1 MEQKTR
7 KKHHYFIFII
17 TSALIPALFAIYA
30 YNFPTTMSLFDK
42 KINELSAFVGKEENF
57 SFFSDFSE
65 ASGRAI
71 NKVLYFYE
79 IIKDNIDGIYDNA
92 KPINSFIISSGA
104 KHPTKSWNITSQFG
118 KRKSPFTGRQE
129 MHSGIDIAA
138 AEGSFV
144 YPSWPGKIIETGYDD
159 IYGNYIIIRHS
170 KDFFTKYCHLSKI
183 TAHENEFINIDEII
197 GKVGNTG
204 YSTGSHLHLE
214 VIIEGRKID
223 PLECFEL

>member
-1 MEQKTR
+1 
-7 KKHHYFIFII
+7 
-17 TSALIPALFAIYA
+17 
-30 YNFPTTMSLFDK
+30 MSLFDK
-42 KINELSAFVGKEENF
+42 KINELSAFWGIEENF
-57 SFFSDFSE
+57 SVFSDFSE
-65 ASGRAI
+65 ASGKAI
-71 NKVLYFYE
+71 NKVLYVYE
-79 IIKDNIDGIYDNA
+79 TIKDNIEGIYDNA
-92 KPINSFIISSGA
+92 KPINSFILSSGA
-104 KHPTKSWNITSQFG
+104 KQPIKSWDITSQFG

-129 MHSGIDIAA
+129 IHSGIDIAA

-170 KDFFTKYCHLSKI
+170 EDFFTKYCHLSKI
-183 TAHENEFINIDEII
+183 TADENEFINIDEVI
-197 GKVGNTG
+197 GKVGSTG